1 MKNIQEIIK
10 INRNS
15 ITHKINVDNAQIKE
29 SMLLLRDLL
38 KSKYAKSFY
47 YRDSEFTCFIE
58 LDKNLN
64 IKKIRADY
72 NHFFGTNYVTIFGV
86 TLKVN
91 DGAIEVKKENMVK
104 DIPIYFGSSADN
116 KLMQLRNELDNINDK
131 IEIELRKI
139 LNNDEAYA
147 EALNK
152 EKVSLSANMKFKED
166 FDQALEQ
173 SDIIKK
179 CSQKLNDFYNHKPLA
194 ITSGEINV
202 RFDKIETG
210 IFMKVEPYVYD
221 RCVTLEFTRDTI
233 YLGNLEI
240 SYEGKIKFE
249 PYFKNQK
256 YFTKEISSLKFMRN
270 TFKKHLVNC
279 LGEII

>member
-1 MKNIQEIIK
+1 MINIQEVIK
-10 INRNS
+10 INRS
-15 ITHKINVDNAQIKE
+15 CISHKINVDNNQIKE

-47 YRDSEFTCFIE
+47 YYDSDFTCFIE
-58 LDKNLN
+58 LDKNSN
-64 IKKIRADY
+64 VIKVRA
-72 NHFFGTNYVTIFGV
+72 NHSHFFERDYVTIFGV

-91 DGAIEVKKENMVK
+91 DGVVEVKKENMVK

-139 LNNDEAYA
+139 LDNDEFYV
-147 EALNK
+147 EALSK
-152 EKVSLSANMKFKED
+152 EKLSLSANLKFKED

-179 CSQKLNDFYNHKPLA
+179 CSQKLNDFYNQKPLT
-194 ITSGEINV
+194 ITSGEIKV

-221 RCVTLEFTRDTI
+221 SCLTLTFTRDTI
-233 YLGNLEI
+233 YLGNIEI
-240 SYEGKIKFE
+240 SYEGKVKFE

-256 YFTKEISSLKFMRN
+256 YFTKEISSLRYMRN
-270 TFKKHLVNC
+270 TFKKHLVKC
-279 LGEII
+279 LVEI

>member
-15 ITHKINVDNAQIKE
+15 IAHKINVDNNQIKE

-58 LDKNLN
+58 LDKNSN
-64 IKKIRADY
+64 VINVRADHS
-72 NHFFGTNYVTIFGV
+72 HFFGNDYVTIFGV

-91 DGAIEVKKENMVK
+91 NGVVEVKKENMVK
-104 DIPIYFGSSADN
+104 DIPVYFGSSADN

-139 LNNDEAYA
+139 LDNDESYA

-152 EKVSLSANMKFKED
+152 ERLSLTTNLKFKED

-194 ITSGEINV
+194 ITSGEIKV
-202 RFDKIETG
+202 RYDKIETN
-210 IFMKVEPYVYD
+210 IYMKVEPYVYD
-221 RCVTLEFTRDTI
+221 SCLTLSFTRDTV

-240 SYEGKIKFE
+240 SYAGKIKFE

-270 TFKKHLVNC
+270 IFKKYLTKC

>member
-1 MKNIQEIIK
+1 MEKIQELIK
-10 INRNS
+10 INRKS
-15 ITHKINVDNAQIKE
+15 IAHNINVDNNQIKE

-38 KSKYAKSFY
+38 KSKYAKYFY

-58 LDKNLN
+58 LDKNSN
-64 IKKIRADY
+64 VKKVRADY
-72 NHFFGTNYVTIFGV
+72 CHFFSNEYVTIFGV

-91 DGAIEVKKENMVK
+91 NGVIEVKKENMVK
-104 DIPIYFGSSADN
+104 DIPIYFGSSVDN
-116 KLMQLRNELDNINDK
+116 KLMQLRNDLDNINDK

-139 LNNDEAYA
+139 LNNDEVYA
-147 EALNK
+147 EALTK

-179 CSQKLNDFYNHKPLA
+179 CSQKLNDFYNHKPLI

-221 RCVTLEFTRDTI
+221 RCLTLEFTRDTI

-240 SYEGKIKFE
+240 SYEGKVKFE

-270 TFKKHLVNC
+270 TFKKHLVKC

>member
-1 MKNIQEIIK
+1 MERVHELIK

-15 ITHKINVDNAQIKE
+15 IVHKLNVDNNQIKE
-29 SMLLLRDLL
+29 NMLLLKDLL

-47 YRDSEFTCFIE
+47 YYNSEFTCFIE
-58 LDKNLN
+58 LDKNSN
-64 IKKIRADY
+64 VKKIRADY
-72 NHFFGTNYVTIFGV
+72 CHFFGNDYVTIFGV
-86 TLKVN
+86 ILKANNGVI
-91 DGAIEVKKENMVK
+91 DIEKENMVK
-104 DIPIYFGSSADN
+104 DIPIYFGSSSDN
-116 KLMQLRNELDNINDK
+116 KLMQLRNDLDNINDK

-139 LNNDEAYA
+139 VENNETYR

-152 EKVSLSANMKFKED
+152 ERISLSANMKFKQD
-166 FDQALEQ
+166 FDQSLEQ
-173 SDIIKK
+173 SDIVKK
-179 CSQKLNDFYNHKPLA
+179 CSQKLNDFYNHKPLT

-210 IFMKVEPYVYD
+210 ILMKVEPYVYD
-221 RCVTLEFTRDTI
+221 RCLTLEFTRDTI

-240 SYEGKIKFE
+240 GYEGKIKFE

-256 YFTKEISSLKFMRN
+256 YFTKEISSLKFMRS

-279 LGEII
+279 LDEII